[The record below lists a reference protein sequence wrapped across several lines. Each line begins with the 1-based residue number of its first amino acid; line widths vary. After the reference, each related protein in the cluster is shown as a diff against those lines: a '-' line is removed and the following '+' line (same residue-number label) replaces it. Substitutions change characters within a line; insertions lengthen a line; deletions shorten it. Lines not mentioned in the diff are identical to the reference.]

1 MTELYINNQLIE
13 SIDTEIALTL
23 SSFKLDSLG
32 TRKGSY
38 SNVFDLP
45 KTNQTRQ
52 IFENCEL
59 VTSLT
64 TIPYQKNTCKII
76 IDGQVIVDGSAV
88 IRETKENYK
97 VFISAGNSDFFKL
110 IGTLKIKDVDLSEFD
125 HTYNVDEVRERRESE
140 TGFLYPNIDYG
151 LFEKITL
158 NTWENETIQN
168 REKYF
173 QPSMWIK
180 TILEKSFI
188 ELGYTLSGDLLSSQM
203 YNSGIVLCRGALV
216 KLEANFVNYR
226 IPSLQLSHN
235 PQKLNFTESSGGIK
249 VIDDND
255 LYAFDNTTGIFQDVY
270 TPGSADKE
278 NFIFEI
284 FFDGNVTTS
293 NLEVSSGQAVSIDLL
308 IYDENGNTLETI
320 TRQQPFG
327 FFFPVFG
334 QFNVTETISINFSI
348 GQTEFQDI
356 LDNYSNIQ
364 NLRFGWQISY
374 SGDDLGN
381 LRIEQFEFSINQVPV
396 NPGQLGSATTI
407 NASNVLPQNE
417 TVGDLLITIA
427 NLEGIYFQV
436 DESTKKVD
444 TFRIDSLL
452 LNKGNAIDWSNKL
465 DLTDEVETLYVI
477 ENFAQKNLYRFAK
490 DDKDVF
496 LSDEQGQGVI
506 LVENA
511 NLATEKLSF
520 ESKFAPVPVLPAF
533 LGRLPMGKVF
543 TGNKYTL
550 DGGSFILNDELQI
563 EEFTPRICVVNKT
576 ENDLLQVDPQGQ
588 NQNTFNWEVNPLST
602 SFSRAIFKNYRLIK
616 SVLVNTKVIKA
627 LFLLD
632 LEDINNLDFKIPV
645 YVEYFG
651 EFFYIESIN
660 QFKINKRES
669 CFVTLI
675 RI

>member
-23 SSFKLDSLG
+23 SSFKFDSLG

-76 IDGQVIVDGSAV
+76 IDGQVIVDGSAI

-125 HTYNVDEVRERRESE
+125 HTYNIDEVIERRESD

-151 LFEKITL
+151 LFEKISL
-158 NTWENETIQN
+158 NTWENTTIQN

-188 ELGYTLSGDLLSSQM
+188 ELGYTLSGDLIASQM

-226 IPSLQLSHN
+226 IPSLSILSDS
-235 PQKLNFTESSGGIK
+235 QKLSFGEK

-255 LYAFDNTTGIFQDVY
+255 LYAFDNTSGIFQSVY

-278 NFIFEI
+278 NFRFEI

-293 NLEVSSGQAVSIDLL
+293 NLEESSGQAVSIDLL
-308 IYDENGNTLETI
+308 IYDENGTTLGTF
-320 TRQQPFG
+320 TRQQPFSV
-327 FFFPVFG
+327 FVPVLG
-334 QFNVTETISINFSI
+334 QFNVTETISLNFSI
-348 GQTEFQDI
+348 GQTEFQSI
-356 LDNYSNIQ
+356 LDNTANIQ
-364 NLRFGWQISY
+364 TLRFGWRISY
-374 SGDDLGN
+374 SGTDFIN
-381 LRIEQFEFSINQVPV
+381 LRIQQFEFSINQVPE

-407 NASNVLPQNE
+407 NAANVLPQNE

-436 DESTKKVD
+436 DESTKNVN
-444 TFRIDSLL
+444 TFRIDSVL

-477 ENFAQKNLYRFAK
+477 ENFAQRNLYSFAK
-490 DDKDVF
+490 DDNDVF

-511 NLATEKLSF
+511 NLATEKVSF
-520 ESKFAPVPVLPAF
+520 QSKFAPVPVLPAF
-533 LGRLPMGKVF
+533 LGRYPMGKVF

-550 DGGSFILNDELQI
+550 DGGVFILNDVLQI

-576 ENDLLQVDPQGQ
+576 ENDLLQVDPQGPV
-588 NQNTFNWEVNPLST
+588 QNTFNWEVNPIST
-602 SFSRAIFKNYRLIK
+602 SFSRAIFKNYRLIQ

-660 QFKINKRES
+660 QFKINKRQS